1 MGKGSLFMGMGRG
14 KVGEIVFSRQD
25 GEQVFRAR
33 NRHPHNPQTNK
44 QLVQRAIMAT
54 IMSAYSAGR
63 EIFDHS
69 FQGYSVGAGC
79 QRRFMSL
86 NANALRSQ
94 LAADFENATPEQALA
109 KVTAPKIQTPIP
121 NQYIVAEGTL
131 EQKLFTEAEV
141 YGEPSWQLPAVV
153 ANETIAQYAARNGMN
168 AGDIYTFVFFTTSQA
183 AADVLY
189 KALGVAS
196 VEYDTVYRGAFGWLR
211 LIVKNLASNTTV
223 ITSSTKYT
231 DLFDLEA
238 GGVGQADA
246 SFWGTIQI
254 DAQIAP
260 SDMVTVGPIS
270 AVGYAIGLI
279 RSRRDADLR
288 SNCTLQVV
296 NPDEFG
302 LYWNDILTAWQAG
315 TTQIGSS
322 DLILEGGDE

>member
-1 MGKGSLFMGMGRG
+1 MFLGYARG
-14 KVGEIVFSRQD
+14 KVGDVVFTRID
-25 GEQVFRAR
+25 GEQVSRPR
-33 NRHPHNPQTNK
+33 NRHPHNPRTNK

-94 LAADFENATPEQALA
+94 LAADYENATPEEALA

-131 EQKLFTEAEV
+131 EQKLFTVAEV

-153 ANETIAQYAARNGMN
+153 ADETVAQYAARNGMN
-168 AGDIYTFVFFTTSQA
+168 AGDIYTFVLFTTSQA

-189 KALGVAS
+189 KALGIAS
-196 VEYDTVYRGAFGWLR
+196 IEYDTVYRGAFGWVR
-211 LIVKNLASNTTV
+211 FIVKNLAGNSTV
-223 ITSSTKYT
+223 ITSSTKFS
-231 DLFDLEA
+231 DLFDIEA
-238 GGVGQADA
+238 GGVGNGDA
-246 SFWGTIQI
+246 SYWSDYTI
-254 DAQIAP
+254 ATAMAP
-260 SDMVTVGPIS
+260 SDLVTVGSIS

-279 RSRRDADLR
+279 RSRRDQDLR

-296 NPDEFG
+296 NPSEFG
-302 LYWNDILTAWQAG
+302 LYWNDLLTAWKAG
-315 TTQIGSS
+315 SVEIGSS

>member
-14 KVGEIVFSRQD
+14 KVGEIVFSRQG

-94 LAADFENATPEQALA
+94 LAADYENATPEEALA

-131 EQKLFTEAEV
+131 EQILFTV
-141 YGEPSWQLPAVV
+141 GTSQGEPSFSLPAVV
-153 ANETIAQYAARNGMN
+153 TGETVAQYAARNGMN
-168 AGDIYTFVFFTTSQA
+168 TGDIYTFVLITTSQA
-183 AADVLY
+183 EADVLY
-189 KALGVAS
+189 KALGIAS
-196 VEYDTVYRGAFGWLR
+196 IEYDTVYRGSFSWVR
-211 LIVKNLASNTTV
+211 FIVKNLSSVSTV
-223 ITSSTKYT
+223 ITSGTKFA
-231 DLFDLEA
+231 DIFEVEA
-238 GGVGQADA
+238 GGHGNADV
-246 SFWGTIQI
+246 SYWSDYTIGT
-254 DAQIAP
+254 AMAP
-260 SDMVTVGPIS
+260 SDLLTNDPIS
-270 AVGYAIGLI
+270 GVGYAIGLI
-279 RSRRDADLR
+279 RSRRDQDLR

-296 NPDEFG
+296 NPSEFG
-302 LYWNDILTAWQAG
+302 LYWNDILTAWKAG

>member
-1 MGKGSLFMGMGRG
+1 MGMGRG

-54 IMSAYSAGR
+54 VMSAYSAGR

-79 QRRFMSL
+79 QRRFLSL
-86 NANALRSQ
+86 NANALRTQ
-94 LAADFENATPEQALA
+94 MAIDFDNATPEEALA

-121 NQYIVAEGTL
+121 NQYVVSEGSL
-131 EQKLFTEAEV
+131 REDLFEQTIMDDGIY
-141 YGEPSWQLPAVV
+141 YGLANEPLQG
-153 ANETIAQYAARNGMN
+153 ETIAQYAARVGMN
-168 AGDIYTFVFFTTSQA
+168 AGDIHTFVWISTSKDE
-183 AADVLY
+183 ADVLY

-196 VEYDTVYRGAFGWLR
+196 VDFDTIFRGSFGWMR
-211 LIVKNLASNTTV
+211 LIVKNLASVDTPM
-223 ITSSTKYT
+223 SAQTKLT
-231 DLFDLEA
+231 DLFDVEM
-238 GGVGQADA
+238 GGNANIDLDTTAFTSLDISTLVGDNGVVKAN
-246 SFWGTIQI
+246 
-254 DAQIAP
+254 
-260 SDMVTVGPIS
+260 
-270 AVGYAIGLI
+270 GYALGLI
-279 RSRRDADLR
+279 KSRRDVDLR
-288 SNCTLQVV
+288 SSCTLSVF

-302 LYWNDILTAWQAG
+302 LYWNDLLTAWKAG